1 MHGFHRT
8 LAVGVLTAGLLASQI
23 LCAETLRVGNASPRA
38 FSFVPLDVGL
48 DQGIFRKH
56 GIEVEK
62 VGLSGSAKL
71 HQAMVAGVLDI
82 GLGAGTDIA
91 FIVKGAPEIS
101 VAAMAGPPLQLGVVV
116 PYDSPLKTADDLKG
130 KRIGISTVGSLTQW
144 LMLRLASEKGWGR
157 DGITLVT
164 VGADATI
171 QAGLISTGQLDAVV
185 SASALGYQLEE
196 TRKGRL
202 LFPTSDIVT
211 DFLIH
216 AIFASQPLVRDNPD
230 AVRRFL
236 EAWFETIAFMRQ
248 DKADAVRVA
257 RTITNF
263 SQAVE
268 DREYD
273 LVMPMFSADGKFPQS
288 AMAVLQGSFVE
299 LQLLDKEPE
308 LAKYYTEEFLPGR

>member
-1 MHGFHRT
+1 MC
-8 LAVGVLTAGLLASQI
+8 LAVMVCASQ
-23 LCAETLRVGNASPRA
+23 ADGGETLRVGNASPRA
-38 FSFVPLDVGL
+38 FSFVPLDVGI

-56 GIEVEK
+56 GLEIEK
-62 VGLSGSAKL
+62 AGLSGSAKL
-71 HQAMVAGVLDI
+71 HQAMVAGAIDI

-91 FIVKGAPEIS
+91 FIVKGVPEVA

-130 KRIGISTVGSLTQW
+130 KKIGISTTGSLTQW
-144 LMLRLASEKGWGR
+144 LMLRLAKEKGWGR
-157 DGITLVT
+157 DGVTLVT

-171 QAGLISTGQLDAVV
+171 QAGLIATGQIDAVV

-196 TRKGRL
+196 TKKGRL
-202 LFPTSDIVT
+202 LFPTSDIVS

-216 AIFASQPLVRDNPD
+216 AIFASQTLVRDNPD

-236 EAWFETIAFMRQ
+236 AGWFETIAFMRR
-248 DKADAVRVA
+248 DKVDTVRVA
-257 RTITNF
+257 RTLTGF

-273 LVMPMFSADGKFPQS
+273 LVMPMFSTDGRFPPS
-288 AMAVLQGSFVE
+288 AMAVVQSSFVE
-299 LQLLDKEPE
+299 LQLLDKEPD
-308 LAKYYTEEFLPGR
+308 LKKYYTEEFLPGR